1 MQTGA
6 YGLKSGRRTGCCFST
21 RVWVSALLW
30 VCLAMLLS
38 SCGTTGTGLLGG
50 ALKGW
55 QEHELRQ
62 RPLHSNGLN

>member
-1 MQTGA
+1 MNTDGHRWNWNIPRSRISVA
-6 YGLKSGRRTGCCFST
+6 RVCIGL
-21 RVWVSALLW
+21 LLA
-30 VCLAMLLS
+30 CLLLG
-38 SCGTTGTGLLGG
+38 CGTTGTGMLGG

>member
-1 MQTGA
+1 M
-6 YGLKSGRRTGCCFST
+6 GRVFLT
-21 RVWVSALLW
+21 RVWVGALLCAGL
-30 VCLAMLLS
+30 VTLLS
-38 SCGTTGTGLLGG
+38 GCGTTGTGLLGG